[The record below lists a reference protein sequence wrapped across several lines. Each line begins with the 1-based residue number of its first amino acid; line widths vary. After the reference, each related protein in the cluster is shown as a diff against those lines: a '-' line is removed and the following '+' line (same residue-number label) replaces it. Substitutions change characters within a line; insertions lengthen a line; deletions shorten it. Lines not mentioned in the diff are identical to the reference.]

1 MARIRKLIE
10 LWKLLAHDRRG
21 VSAIEYAI
29 IIAGIGAFVTLA
41 WTLTGT
47 QLSNTFAS
55 ISSGFSGNT
64 ASAADNADSGGASS
78 DESANNDSDSDFDN
92 G

>member
-1 MARIRKLIE
+1 MTTIQKLIG
-10 LWKLLAHDRRG
+10 LCKLLARDRRG

-29 IIAGIGAFVTLA
+29 IMAGIGVFVVLA

-55 ISSGFSGNT
+55 ISGGFSGNV
-64 ASAADNADSGGASS
+64 ASAADSADAGGASS
-78 DESANNDSDSDFDN
+78 NQSSNNDSDSDFDN